1 MSHQRLGRGPSRPG
15 PTPGSAPD
23 APPGRFVGWLGGF
36 GCAAAGYA
44 VFQSL
49 VGVLPDT
56 ISADAARYGIAAVSG
71 LGVGLAAWLSAAL
84 LRARADHAGN
94 TDNAGDSGSAG
105 DTGGSDSAG
114 DAADADSG
122 AGHRGHPGLAGL
134 PRPRG
139 PRTGPT
145 APAAP
150 APSEPAQLPGPLPV
164 LLAASYA
171 TLAAELTTLDD
182 PERGRLTGWPHAL
195 DEQTRPVRPTP
206 TGTAYGLHAVLEL
219 SAPDGRVSVSDLTRT
234 LWRLRL
240 RDGGWAA
247 RSQGTRPRPEVT
259 ALALGALARAGADP
273 ERVAAEASR
282 CAAAFTAELE
292 PSGFGRTHVV
302 TTVLRG
308 LLRAAP
314 HAPDVA
320 RLRDELVDRTIT
332 DPAREHRRC
341 WGAVLRGPA
350 TRPSPVHTAQ
360 AVVALDRAARVLDE
374 DANIRAARED
384 GVRWLLSCPQPLHE
398 ACVDLTNTQEEV
410 RRPHPVDSWRQE
422 VLFVRHFTA
431 AWMVRA
437 LLTPGAWRVAVDDG
451 REEQWRALLA
461 SAVGSV
467 WSQQDDGIWNWD
479 GHDLGRPLWM
489 TYQGLSALRAHAVW
503 MYQPGA

>member
-1 MSHQRLGRGPSRPG
+1 M
-15 PTPGSAPD
+15 
-23 APPGRFVGWLGGF
+23 
-36 GCAAAGYA
+36 
-44 VFQSL
+44 
-49 VGVLPDT
+49 
-56 ISADAARYGIAAVSG
+56 
-71 LGVGLAAWLSAAL
+71 
-84 LRARADHAGN
+84 
-94 TDNAGDSGSAG
+94 
-105 DTGGSDSAG
+105 
-114 DAADADSG
+114 
-122 AGHRGHPGLAGL
+122 
-134 PRPRG
+134 
-139 PRTGPT
+139 
-145 APAAP
+145 
-150 APSEPAQLPGPLPV
+150 
-164 LLAASYA
+164 
-171 TLAAELTTLDD
+171 
-182 PERGRLTGWPHAL
+182 
-195 DEQTRPVRPTP
+195 
-206 TGTAYGLHAVLEL
+206 
-219 SAPDGRVSVSDLTRT
+219 
-234 LWRLRL
+234 
-240 RDGGWAA
+240 
-247 RSQGTRPRPEVT
+247 T

>member
-1 MSHQRLGRGPSRPG
+1 
-15 PTPGSAPD
+15 
-23 APPGRFVGWLGGF
+23 
-36 GCAAAGYA
+36 
-44 VFQSL
+44 
-49 VGVLPDT
+49 
-56 ISADAARYGIAAVSG
+56 
-71 LGVGLAAWLSAAL
+71 
-84 LRARADHAGN
+84 
-94 TDNAGDSGSAG
+94 
-105 DTGGSDSAG
+105 
-114 DAADADSG
+114 
-122 AGHRGHPGLAGL
+122 
-134 PRPRG
+134 
-139 PRTGPT
+139 
-145 APAAP
+145 
-150 APSEPAQLPGPLPV
+150 V

-308 LLRAAP
+308 LLRTAP

-341 WGAVLRGPA
+341 WGATLRGPA

-360 AVVALDRAARVLDE
+360 AVVALDRTARVLDE

-451 REEQWRALLA
+451 REEQWHALLA

-503 MYQPGA
+503 MYQPGT